1 MTKGMMACATMLSTM
16 AVMSIPAYAQVA
28 PVAPVPAQGA
38 GQTGIADIVVTAR
51 RTSERLQTTPV
62 AVSVFG
68 GAALD
73 RAQVLDVSDLQGK
86 APSLSIGVG
95 GTSAPT
101 QAQLAIRGEAQNSP
115 GTNSD
120 PAVGIYVDGVYLAR
134 PIAANID
141 VLDVNRIEVL
151 RGPQGTLFGRN
162 TIGGALSVTTNQ
174 PTDKFAGMV
183 RAGFGNYDQ
192 KRFDAVINIPLVSDE
207 LAVRG
212 VFRYQD
218 HGGYGHFVRLDNRPA
233 GDVLGDYYGRA
244 TIRWAP
250 HDLPL
255 TLTVA
260 GDYSKYSDSGQQQT
274 LLDFN
279 TAFVLAPN
287 FTIGNAL
294 AMFGIDPTKYETAN
308 TNFRNYYGYANTGK
322 PYLDTPYDKA
332 NAKGISATLAVNLG
346 DVAIKSISAFRESL
360 VTDAEDISGLPVN
373 LVAFDGYF
381 RQRQFSEELN
391 VSAKLENLDV
401 IGGMYYFVE
410 NGLEINHSQSFGFLN
425 PNGPAAQVVTTGTDG
440 DVRNSSVAT
449 YAQANYHVTD
459 SLRVTAGIRYTWDNR
474 KVVIH
479 SLANRD
485 DPASCTVI
493 RDVPGGPCNQTRDRN
508 FSYPAWTFGLDYT
521 LSRTIFV
528 YGKTSGASM
537 AGGWNIRDTISP
549 AFDPETV
556 RDVEVGVKADFLD
569 HKLRTNLAAFY
580 GWQGKVQRIVNAY
593 DPVFN
598 SITQYVQN
606 AGSARTYGL
615 EFEGT
620 ALPWQGMEVTGSLA
634 LLNAAYTSFYATQ
647 LVGSTPVT
655 VNRTG
660 ETVPQSPKV
669 TFSVGATQQFAIGPG
684 RLSLHADYAYVSSR
698 AFYQDTAS
706 PLQPAAVQ
714 QIYAKANQ
722 QGTVPAYGLL
732 NGQIGYNLADA
743 GIEFTVWGRN
753 LANKDFFN
761 VVSTFY
767 TSFGPAIGYP
777 GAPRTFGF
785 TVAKRW

>member
-1 MTKGMMACATMLSTM
+1 MKKGMMARAAILLST
-16 AVMSIPAYAQVA
+16 AVWSMPGYAQEVDVTA
-28 PVAPVPAQGA
+28 HSPSEAQNS
-38 GQTGIADIVVTAR
+38 IADIVVTAR
-51 RTSERLQTTPV
+51 RTNEQLQTTPV

-68 GAALD
+68 GGALD
-73 RAQVLDVSDLQGK
+73 RAQVLGISDLQGK

-174 PTDKFAGMV
+174 PTDKFEGML
-183 RAGFGNYDQ
+183 RAGFGNYNQ
-192 KRFDAVINIPLVSDE
+192 KRFEAMINVPLVSDE

-218 HGGYGHFVRLDNRPA
+218 HGGYGRFVRLDNRPA
-233 GDVLGDYYGRA
+233 SDVLGDYYGRA
-244 TIRWAP
+244 SIRWAP
-250 HDLPL
+250 HALPL

-279 TAFVLAPN
+279 TAFALAPG

-294 AMFGIDPTKYETAN
+294 ALFGIDPKKFETAN
-308 TNFRNYYGYANTGK
+308 TNFRDYYGYANTGK
-322 PYLDTPYDKA
+322 PYLDAPYDKA
-332 NAKGISATLAVNLG
+332 TAKGVSATLAVNLG
-346 DVAIKSISAFRESL
+346 DIAIKSITAFRNSL
-360 VTDAEDISGLPVN
+360 VTDAQDISGLPVN

-391 VSAKLENLDV
+391 VSAKIGKLDI
-401 IGGMYYFVE
+401 IGGVYYFVE
-410 NGLEINHSQSFGFLN
+410 NGHEINHSQSFGFLN
-425 PNGPAAQVVTTGTDG
+425 PAGPAAQVVTTGTDG
-440 DVRNSSVAT
+440 NVRNRSMAT

-485 DPASCTVI
+485 DPVSCTVI
-493 RDVPGGPCNQTRDRN
+493 RDIPGGPCNQTRERDFR
-508 FSYPAWTFGLDYT
+508 YPAWTLGMDLK
-521 LSRTIFV
+521 LSNAIFV
-528 YGKTSGASM
+528 YAKTSGASM

-556 RDVEVGVKADFLD
+556 RDVEVGVKADYLN
-569 HKLRTNLAAFY
+569 HKLRTNIAAFY
-580 GWQGKVQRIVNAY
+580 GWQSKVQRIVNAY

-620 ALPWQGMEVTGSLA
+620 ALPWHGMEVTGSLA
-634 LLNAAYTSFYATQ
+634 LLHAAYKEFFGTQ

-655 VNRTG
+655 VDRSA
-660 ETVPQSPKV
+660 EVVPQSPKV
-669 TFSVGATQQFAIGPG
+669 TFSIGATQQFDVGPG
-684 RLSLHADYAYVSSR
+684 NLSLHADYAYVSSR
-698 AFYQDTAS
+698 AYYQDTAS
-706 PLQPAAVQ
+706 PLQSDAV
-714 QIYAKANQ
+714 KAVYTRANE

-732 NGQIGYNLADA
+732 NGQIGYNLPDA
-743 GIEFTVWGRN
+743 GVELTVWGRN
-753 LANKDFFN
+753 LTNKQFFN